1 MLFGRRCETL
11 KDVKTYALDSELDE
25 YLSYIS
31 IDRRL
36 SKETVKSYSYE
47 LKEFRAFLIKNKI
60 TSIRDVTLKDI
71 ENYLKASSYLDN
83 RSLAHRITAIK
94 GFYKFLFLTGYI
106 EKDITCNLIGPKLEK
121 KLPDVLSVNEVD
133 YLLDIHLETVY
144 DYRNKAILE
153 LLYASGIRIS
163 EALSIKLND
172 VSFDSC
178 TIRIFGKGGKERI
191 IPLGDVAIEHIKNYL
206 ERRNELDKK
215 RSDILFLNSR
225 GDKLSRVGFF
235 KNLQDILREKNVNKK
250 VTPHMLRHSFATHMI
265 EYGAD
270 LRVVQELLGHTD
282 ISTTRIYTHITN
294 KKIEEDYELYHPRI
308 EEEVE

>member
-1 MLFGRRCETL
+1 M
-11 KDVKTYALDSELDE
+11 KNVKTYALDSEIGE

-60 TSIRDVTLKDI
+60 ISIHDVTLKDV
-71 ENYLKASSYLDN
+71 ESYLKASSYLEN
-83 RSLAHRITAIK
+83 RSLAHRITVIK

-106 EKDITCNLIGPKLEK
+106 KKDITSNLIGPKLEK
-121 KLPDVLSVNEVD
+121 KLPDVLSVEEVD
-133 YLLDIHLETVY
+133 YLLDITLETAY
-144 DYRNKAILE
+144 DYRNKALLE

-172 VSFDSC
+172 ISFDSC

-225 GDKLSRVGFF
+225 GEKLSRVGFF
-235 KNLQDILREKNVNKK
+235 KNLQDILKKKNINKK

-294 KKIEEDYELYHPRI
+294 KKVEEDYELYHPRI
-308 EEEVE
+308 EEEVK